1 MDTKTLPAKT
11 PLEHAHHWII
21 EEPSG
26 PLSGGRC
33 KSCGAS
39 KAFKNWLADGDFIT
53 NEEHRAA
60 A

>member
-1 MDTKTLPAKT
+1 METTDVTTQAQV
-11 PLEHAHHWII
+11 HAHHWII

-33 KSCGAS
+33 KTCGAN

-53 NEEHRAA
+53 NEEHRTAA
-60 A
+60 